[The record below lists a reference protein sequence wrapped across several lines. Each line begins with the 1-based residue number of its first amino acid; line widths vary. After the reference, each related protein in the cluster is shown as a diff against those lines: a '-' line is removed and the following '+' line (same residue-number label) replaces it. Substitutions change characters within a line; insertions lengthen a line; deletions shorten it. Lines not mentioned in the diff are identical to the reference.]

1 MLMSRHN
8 IRHLPVKNNDQI
20 VGLISATDLI
30 QRQSASP
37 VYLVADVY
45 RQSSVEQLAEVSN
58 LIPQVL
64 VNLVDADATAHSIG
78 YMISSIG
85 DAITV
90 QLLQLAQ
97 EQLGPAPVSYC
108 WLSFG
113 SLARMDQTARSDQD
127 NGLLLADS
135 YDAKLHGDYFKKLAR
150 FVNDGLNAC
159 GYEYCPGEIMAI
171 NDKWRQPL
179 SAWKK
184 YFFNWI
190 NKPEP
195 KALMHASIFFDMRR
209 IHGDNELFVELHRHV
224 LQQSEAN
231 RIFLAHLT
239 ANALHLEPPL
249 GFFRRFVLVHDG
261 EHNNTLDLKH
271 NGVVPIIDLARIYAL
286 AGSID
291 AINTRSRL
299 EAAAGCG
306 EVSSQGA
313 EDLRDALE
321 LISMTRL
328 RHQARLIRA
337 GKQANNFIPP
347 DELSN
352 FERNHLKEAFEIVRT
367 MQAALGQR
375 YQTGRSLRDI
385 AMFERFLSANQRR
398 KKLLS
403 LAPEGA
409 LRDYL
414 EHPFVDV
421 NSRLED
427 VDFLALDL
435 EATGLDFDRDEIL
448 SVGFTVIHQMTIML
462 AESQY
467 FLVRPEQAIP
477 EKTAIVHGIMDDASA
492 GGIEL
497 KQALEYVLQALRGRV
512 LLAHHTN
519 IECNFL
525 NRACQKVYGCDVV
538 FPIVDTYQ
546 KVYGCDVVFPIVD
559 TYAIEYN
566 SLKHRGITPEN
577 KGLRLYKL
585 REDYGLPRYP
595 AHNALSDAVAAAELF
610 LAQIAHRQGRASMRL
625 KQIIARC

>member
-1 MLMSRHN
+1 MDIELIEIRDFLASHHPFDLLPDNELDSLPRFLELSYVRRDKLVYPPGSSNPNLYIIRTGAVEVRDKDGQLLSRRGEGETFGARSLLRGKTLYSVAAIEDTLLYKLPKYKFRQLCDQHERFAYYYHADGTTRLHNAVKPQTSGEATSNVNLMTLPIREIMSSKLVKLTPDTSVSEAAKMMTDNKVSSILICQQDRLGGIITERDLCGRCLATEMDINTPISEIMTSDPYTISQDDYAFYALMLMSRHN

-64 VNLVDADATAHSIG
+64 VNLVDADATAHSIA

-97 EQLGPAPVSYC
+97 EQLGPAPVPYC

-135 YDAKLHGDYFKKLAR
+135 YDAKLHGDYFEKLAR

-159 GYEYCPGEIMAI
+159 GYEYCPGDIMAI
-171 NDKWRQPL
+171 NDKWRQPI

-209 IHGDNELFVELHRHV
+209 IHGDNELFVELHRYV

-375 YQTGRSLRDI
+375 YQAGR
-385 AMFERFLSANQRR
+385 F
-398 KKLLS
+398 
-403 LAPEGA
+403 
-409 LRDYL
+409 
-414 EHPFVDV
+414 
-421 NSRLED
+421 
-427 VDFLALDL
+427 
-435 EATGLDFDRDEIL
+435 
-448 SVGFTVIHQMTIML
+448 
-462 AESQY
+462 
-467 FLVRPEQAIP
+467 
-477 EKTAIVHGIMDDASA
+477 
-492 GGIEL
+492 
-497 KQALEYVLQALRGRV
+497 
-512 LLAHHTN
+512 
-519 IECNFL
+519 
-525 NRACQKVYGCDVV
+525 
-538 FPIVDTYQ
+538 
-546 KVYGCDVVFPIVD
+546 
-559 TYAIEYN
+559 
-566 SLKHRGITPEN
+566 
-577 KGLRLYKL
+577 
-585 REDYGLPRYP
+585 
-595 AHNALSDAVAAAELF
+595 
-610 LAQIAHRQGRASMRL
+610 
-625 KQIIARC
+625 